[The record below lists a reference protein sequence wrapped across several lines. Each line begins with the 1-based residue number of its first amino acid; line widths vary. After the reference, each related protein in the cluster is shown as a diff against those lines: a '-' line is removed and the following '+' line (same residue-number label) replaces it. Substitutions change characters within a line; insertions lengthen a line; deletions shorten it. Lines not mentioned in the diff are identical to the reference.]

1 MSSIKDV
8 ASLAGVS
15 ISTVSRVLNNS
26 CPVSED
32 KRQRVLEAASRLG
45 YVPNPAAR
53 SLLLHKTGV
62 IGVVIPYASGEFFSE
77 FLSGVDQTAADREYF
92 LLISISRRNEA
103 DLLKAIRSLDKR
115 VDGLVVWAPEMG
127 PTEIIDL
134 ISGSTPVLLVN
145 GHENHVESDCVD
157 FDNHG
162 GMTKVVDYLLDLGHR
177 DIAFIAGPPA
187 AVDAKAR
194 LQAFRETLQ
203 KRSITH
209 RSDLEFSGRF
219 TIEDGFQAAQR
230 ILEMERRPTAIVA
243 SNDQSA
249 FGALRALREAGV
261 EVPRDVSVT
270 GFDDVPSAS
279 FFSPPLTTARVPVRR
294 MGEVVINT
302 LLDSLVD
309 GRTSFERRTLEVDLI
324 VRKSAAPPRT
334 HA

>member
-8 ASLAGVS
+8 ASLAEVS

-32 KRQRVLEAASRLG
+32 KRQRVLAAAAQLG

-62 IGVVIPYASGEFFSE
+62 IGVVIPFASGEFFSE

-127 PTEIIDL
+127 PSEVINL
-134 ISGSTPVLLVN
+134 VSGSTPVLLVN
-145 GHENHVESDCVD
+145 GHDNGFESDCVD

-162 GMTKVVDYLLDLGHR
+162 GMTKVVEYLLDLGHR

-194 LQAFRETLQ
+194 LKAFREALR
-203 KRSITH
+203 KRGVSPQ
-209 RSDLEFSGRF
+209 SDLEFRGRF
-219 TIEDGFQAAQR
+219 TIEDGFRAAQR
-230 ILEMERRPTAIVA
+230 ILEMARRPTAIVA

-261 EVPRDVSVT
+261 EVPRDISVT

-302 LLDSLVD
+302 LLDRIVE
-309 GRTSFERRTLEVDLI
+309 GRTSFE
-324 VRKSAAPPRT
+324 
-334 HA
+334 

>member
-8 ASLAGVS
+8 ANLAGVS
-15 ISTVSRVLNNS
+15 ISTVSRVLNKS
-26 CPVSED
+26 CPVSEN
-32 KRQRVLEAASRLG
+32 KRQRVLKAASQLG

-62 IGVVIPYASGEFFSE
+62 VGVVIPYASGEFFSE

-127 PTEIIDL
+127 PTDIIDL
-134 ISGSTPVLLVN
+134 VSGSTPVLLVN
-145 GHENHVESDCVD
+145 RHENDIESDCVD
-157 FDNHG
+157 FDNYG

-261 EVPRDVSVT
+261 DVPGDISVT

-294 MGEVVINT
+294 MGEVVIDT
-302 LLDSLVD
+302 LLDRLVEH
-309 GRTSFERRTLEVDLI
+309 RTSFERRTLEVDLI
-324 VRKSAAPPRT
+324 VRQSAAPPRS